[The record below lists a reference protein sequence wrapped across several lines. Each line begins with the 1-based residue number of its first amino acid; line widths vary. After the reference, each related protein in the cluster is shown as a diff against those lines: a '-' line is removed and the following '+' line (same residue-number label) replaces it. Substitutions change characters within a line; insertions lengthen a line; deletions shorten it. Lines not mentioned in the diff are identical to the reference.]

1 MEVPNGNYNKGLI
14 CLYEA
19 FGTGLILYSVNI
31 SAVGNKDPPSV
42 AFAILC
48 IVIILSP
55 VCGCHFNGA
64 VTLGVLFKDNGK
76 FKDNLISAIQII
88 IS

>member
-1 MEVPNGNYNKGLI
+1 MEVPNGNNNKGLI

-31 SAVGNKDPPSV
+31 SAIGNKDPPTV

-48 IVIILSP
+48 IVIIL
-55 VCGCHFNGA
+55 
-64 VTLGVLFKDNGK
+64 
-76 FKDNLISAIQII
+76 
-88 IS
+88 